1 MKTVEI
7 EKQKYVVNDDE
18 FNKWEI
24 DKFCNVNVLLKLSLY
39 ERVISLMGDIS
50 KQLGLNDC
58 VIVNPTHGGFVPI
71 ACSPNFANVYTANV
85 SPEHS
90 ANIAANIAKHGVTN
104 INPLLENQPLRK
116 AEQNPTVDLAPPFL
130 KVDKVDGFA
139 FIEKSKDVN
148 YQLLV
153 KSKPPFLLTETNPT
167 VAHMYHKAYK
177 LTNTDLSLYVSKE
190 KCADFQS
197 KFSYCINNETGELS
211 YDNLIN
217 LCIMVKNGGPQFEDM
232 LTKNLPVI
240 DEWTILDT
248 GSTDDTLAIIDR
260 VLVGKKRGNLYQEPF
275 INFRDSRNRLIEL
288 AGKRCKYILMLDDT
302 YRMEGNL
309 RDFLTH
315 MRGDQM
321 SDSLS
326 LYIKSDDVE
335 YSSNRIIITSRNL
348 KYLYRIHEVIQER
361 NNMNVII
368 PNYEALITDGRFEYM
383 EERTHNRKESDL
395 KLLYEELEED
405 PDNPRTHYYLAQT
418 YNLLGDNEN
427 CYKWYLARMNHPN
440 PGFIQEKVDAVFE
453 AARQANFSLGR
464 PWPECEELYLKAY
477 ELDKSRPDS
486 LYFLGIHY
494 YLEGSRQIAYNYF
507 KKGFELGYPVHCQ
520 YGLKPTLSYHFLPKF
535 LTELCYEFGN
545 YELGE
550 RSARFFLEK
559 NPSTADGYEVQLSWH
574 NIFVNLNKMNTPAK
588 FEVRSD
594 KPLLCFVADGGFE
607 PWTGADILTKGV
619 GGSETYIIEM
629 ASYIQQHGH
638 FKVIVF
644 CNCGKQ
650 SVFEDVDYIPLDCFQ
665 PFAKQVKIDTCIISR
680 FTEYVPVAIQGRV
693 DNIYIVLHDLTPSG
707 CVIPMNP
714 KLKQIFCL
722 SEWHV
727 GYFLERF
734 PMFKGITVPF
744 YYGTGGRPARVG
756 SDPSLRDPPYVKDFS
771 TTTGDKPPSLRDP
784 SVKDFSTTSTGG
796 GAYGGTAPV
805 FIYSSFPNRG
815 LLQLLQM
822 WPKIVA
828 KYPTA
833 SLHIYADVDGKWVN
847 SVEPHKMTQIRQLL
861 NYYKDIKSI
870 NIVYHGWVSK
880 SVLTA
885 AWVGADYWLYPCT
898 FMETFCL
905 TALEAAISKTVC
917 ITNGLAAL
925 QNTVGDRGVCVE
937 GDATTREWQDKAL
950 TALFSIM
957 ENKDEREKLT
967 EKNYQWAT
975 NLTWK
980 NQAYKLVNE
989 YLTRGETPRKP
1000 PITHM
1005 SAHRTVIEEGCPR
1018 VDEKKTVI
1026 LDTMS
1031 SLPSIGDITPSVEGA
1046 YGGEPPVDGG
1056 MLNWTHDLPSGQG
1069 ARATFE
1075 KVLRFFANNN
1085 KSLNPRVLEVG
1096 TYAGTSLI
1104 EIMKQIPNSHGT
1116 AIDLWESYD
1125 EIDETKVVNKD
1136 ILHDYEIRK
1145 SLNILKTIKE
1155 NNIEEL
1161 FYSNIKTVGL
1171 QDRITAIKGKS
1182 AEILMNM
1189 IKQNEMFDF
1198 IYVDGSH
1205 KCLDVALDLCLSWQL
1220 LRNGGIMAID
1230 DYLYSLETNWGTNVL
1245 DYPYHAVNHF
1255 LESHKNEF
1263 TVLEKGYRVFLLRHG
1278 GLPRDP
1284 VNPPPPR

>member
-58 VIVNPTHGGFVPI
+58 VIVNPTHGGFIPI

-90 ANIAANIAKHGVTN
+90 ANIAANIAKHGV
-104 INPLLENQPLRK
+104 PLLGK
-116 AEQNPTVDLAPPFL
+116 VEQNSLL
-130 KVDKVDGFA
+130 DGFA

-148 YQLLV
+148 YQFLV

-348 KYLYRIHEVIQER
+348 KYLYRIHEVIQEH

-550 RSARFFLEK
+550 RSAKFFLEK

-744 YYGTGGRPARVG
+744 YYGTGGRPPVSPPRGQNNDTSSLLRGAPHAG
-756 SDPSLRDPPYVKDFS
+756 ANSD
-771 TTTGDKPPSLRDP
+771 
-784 SVKDFSTTSTGG
+784 TTSLLQGAGSNNDTNPLLRGLPSGG
-796 GAYGGTAPV
+796 GVHRAAEGAPV

-925 QNTVGDRGVCVE
+925 QNTVGNRGVCVE

-957 ENKDEREKLT
+957 ENKEAREKLI

-1145 SLNILKTIKE
+1145 SLNTLKTIKE

-1171 QDRITAIKGKS
+1171 EDRINAIKGKS

-1205 KCLDVALDLCLSWQL
+1205 KCLDVAIDLCLSWQL

-1230 DYLYSLETNWGTNVL
+1230 DYLYSLETNLTINVL

-1278 GLPRDP
+1278 GGAP
-1284 VNPPPPR
+1284 VNPPP

>member
-50 KQLGLNDC
+50 KQLGINDC

-90 ANIAANIAKHGVTN
+90 ANIAANIAKHGV
-104 INPLLENQPLRK
+104 PLLGK
-116 AEQNPTVDLAPPFL
+116 VEQNSPL
-130 KVDKVDGFA
+130 DGFA

-148 YQLLV
+148 YQFLV

-248 GSTDDTLAIIDR
+248 GSTDDTLAIIDK

-275 INFRDSRNRLIEL
+275 VNFRDSRNRLIDL

-309 RDFLTH
+309 RGFLTH

-348 KYLYRIHEVIQER
+348 KYLYRIHEVIQEH

-427 CYKWYLARMNHPN
+427 CYKWYLKRMNHPN

-477 ELDKSRPDS
+477 ELDKTRPDS

-535 LTELCYEFGN
+535 LTEFCYEFCN

-550 RSARFFLEK
+550 QSAKFFLEK
-559 NPSTADGYEVQLSWH
+559 NPSTADGYEIQLSWH

-588 FEVRSD
+588 FEVRSE

-629 ASYIQQHGH
+629 AHYIQQHGH

-650 SVFEDVDYIPLDCFQ
+650 SVFEDVDYIPLNCFQ

-680 FTEYVPVAIQGRV
+680 FTEYVPVAIYGQV

-714 KLKQIFCL
+714 KLKQVFCL

-744 YYGTGGRPARVG
+744 YYGTGGRPPVSPPHGNTA
-756 SDPSLRDPPYVKDFS
+756 SSLRDPQ
-771 TTTGDKPPSLRDP
+771 
-784 SVKDFSTTSTGG
+784 SVKDFSAIPSGG
-796 GAYGGTAPV
+796 GAHRAAEGPPV

-822 WPKIVA
+822 WPKIVG

-861 NYYKDIKSI
+861 SYYKDIKSI

-885 AWVGADYWLYPCT
+885 AWAGADYWLYPCT

-957 ENKDEREKLT
+957 ENKEAREKLI
-967 EKNYQWAT
+967 EKNYQWAS

-989 YLTRGETPRKP
+989 YLKRGPSP
-1000 PITHM
+1000 
-1005 SAHRTVIEEGCPR
+1005 
-1018 VDEKKTVI
+1018 
-1026 LDTMS
+1026 
-1031 SLPSIGDITPSVEGA
+1031 LPSGPPLIIGDITPSVEGA
-1046 YGGEPPVDGG
+1046 YGGGPPVDGG

-1075 KVLRFFANNN
+1075 KVLRFFVNNN
-1085 KSLNPRVLEVG
+1085 KSANPKVLEVG

-1104 EIMKQIPNSHGT
+1104 EIMKQIPNSQGT
-1116 AIDLWESYD
+1116 AIDIWESYD

-1136 ILHDYEIRK
+1136 ILHNYKIRT

-1171 QDRITAIKGKS
+1171 EDRITAIKGKS

-1189 IKQNEMFDF
+1189 IQQNEMFDF

-1205 KCLDVALDLCLSWQL
+1205 KCLDVAIDLCLGWQL

-1278 GLPRDP
+1278 GG
-1284 VNPPPPR
+1284 PP

>member
-1 MKTVEI
+1 M
-7 EKQKYVVNDDE
+7 N
-18 FNKWEI
+18 
-24 DKFCNVNVLLKLSLY
+24 
-39 ERVISLMGDIS
+39 
-50 KQLGLNDC
+50 
-58 VIVNPTHGGFVPI
+58 
-71 ACSPNFANVYTANV
+71 
-85 SPEHS
+85 
-90 ANIAANIAKHGVTN
+90 NI
-104 INPLLENQPLRK
+104 
-116 AEQNPTVDLAPPFL
+116 
-130 KVDKVDGFA
+130 
-139 FIEKSKDVN
+139 
-148 YQLLV
+148 
-153 KSKPPFLLTETNPT
+153 
-167 VAHMYHKAYK
+167 
-177 LTNTDLSLYVSKE
+177 
-190 KCADFQS
+190 
-197 KFSYCINNETGELS
+197 
-211 YDNLIN
+211 
-217 LCIMVKNGGPQFEDM
+217 
-232 LTKNLPVI
+232 
-240 DEWTILDT
+240 
-248 GSTDDTLAIIDR
+248 
-260 VLVGKKRGNLYQEPF
+260 
-275 INFRDSRNRLIEL
+275 
-288 AGKRCKYILMLDDT
+288 
-302 YRMEGNL
+302 
-309 RDFLTH
+309 
-315 MRGDQM
+315 
-321 SDSLS
+321 
-326 LYIKSDDVE
+326 
-335 YSSNRIIITSRNL
+335 
-348 KYLYRIHEVIQER
+348 
-361 NNMNVII
+361 NVII
-368 PNYEALITDGRFEYM
+368 PIHHGFLFDHRADYM
-383 EERTHNRKESDL
+383 EKRTMDRKQLDL
-395 KLLYEELEED
+395 KLLYEEVDENPDD
-405 PDNPRTHYYLAQT
+405 PRAYYYLAQT

-550 RSARFFLEK
+550 CSAKFFLEK

-574 NIFVNLNKMNTPAK
+574 NIFVNLNKMNMPAK

-629 ASYIQQHGH
+629 ARYIQEHGH
-638 FKVIVF
+638 FKVVVF

-650 SVFEDVDYIPLDCFQ
+650 SVFEDVGYIPLDCFQ

-680 FTEYVPVAIQGRV
+680 FTEYVPVAIHGQV

-734 PMFKGITVPF
+734 PMFNGITVPF
-744 YYGTGGRPARVG
+744 YYGTGGRPPV
-756 SDPSLRDPPYVKDFS
+756 SPPRGQNND
-771 TTTGDKPPSLRDP
+771 
-784 SVKDFSTTSTGG
+784 TTSLLHGPPHTGSNNDTTSLLHG
-796 GAYGGTAPV
+796 PPHTGSNNDTNPLLRGAYGGEPPVV

-822 WPKIVA
+822 WPKIVG

-950 TALFSIM
+950 DALFSIM
-957 ENKDEREKLT
+957 ENKDEREKLI
-967 EKNYQWAT
+967 EKNYQWAS

-989 YLTRGETPRKP
+989 YLTRGVPPRKP
-1000 PITHM
+1000 PITM
-1005 SAHRTVIEEGCPR
+1005 ETPLPSGPPL
-1018 VDEKKTVI
+1018 DEKKTVI

-1031 SLPSIGDITPSVEGA
+1031 SLPSIGGVPKGA
-1046 YGGEPPVDGG
+1046 AARSNGGEPPVDGG

-1085 KSLNPRVLEVG
+1085 KSLNPRILEVG

-1104 EIMKQIPNSHGT
+1104 EIIKQIPNSHGT
-1116 AIDLWESYD
+1116 AIDIWESYD
-1125 EIDETKVVNKD
+1125 EIDETKLVNKD
-1136 ILHDYEIRK
+1136 ILNGAEIRK
-1145 SLNILKTIKE
+1145 SLNTLKTIKE

-1189 IKQNEMFDF
+1189 ITQNEMFDF

-1205 KCLDVALDLCLSWQL
+1205 KCLDVAIDLCLGWQL

-1230 DYLYSLETNWGTNVL
+1230 DYLYSLETNLTINVL

-1278 GLPRDP
+1278 GGAPSLRDP
-1284 VNPPPPR
+1284 HPS

>member
-7 EKQKYVVNDDE
+7 DKKPYVVNDDE
-18 FNKWEI
+18 FNKLDI
-24 DKFCNVNVLLKLSLY
+24 DKFCNVKVLLKLSLY
-39 ERVISLMGDIS
+39 ERVISLIEDIS
-50 KQLGLNDC
+50 KQLDLRNF
-58 VIVNPTHGGFVPI
+58 VIINPTHGGFVPI
-71 ACSPNFANVYTANV
+71 ACSPNFENVYISNV

-90 ANIAANIAKHGVTN
+90 ANIDTNIAKYGVSN
-104 INPLLENQPLRK
+104 INPLLENSLLEKENKNFAPLF
-116 AEQNPTVDLAPPFL
+116 P
-130 KVDKVDGFA
+130 KVDGLMFV
-139 FIEKSKDVN
+139 EKSKDVN

-153 KSKPPFLLTETNPT
+153 KRKPSFVLTETNPT

-177 LTNTDLSLYVSKE
+177 LTGTDLSLYVSKE
-190 KCADFQS
+190 KHDDFQS
-197 KFSYCINNETGELS
+197 KFSYYINNETSELF

-217 LCIMVKNGGPQFEDM
+217 LCIMVKNGGPQFEEM
-232 LTKNLPVI
+232 LMKNMPVI

-248 GSTDDTLAIIDR
+248 GSTDDTLAIINK

-309 RDFLTH
+309 RGFLND
-315 MRGDQM
+315 MRADQM

-335 YSSNRIIITSRNL
+335 YSSNRIIKTNRGL
-348 KYLYRIHEVIQER
+348 KYLYRIHEVIQEH

-368 PNYEALITDGRFEYM
+368 PNYEANILDGRFEYM
-383 EERTHNRKESDL
+383 EERTHNRKELDL

-418 YNLLGDNEN
+418 YNLLGDHEN
-427 CYKWYLARMNHPN
+427 CYKWYLARMNHPK
-440 PGFIQEKVDAVFE
+440 PGFLQEKVDAVFE
-453 AARQANFSLGR
+453 AARQANFSLNR

-477 ELDKSRPDS
+477 ELDKTRPDS

-535 LTELCYEFGN
+535 LSELCYEFVN

-550 RSARFFLEK
+550 QSAKFFLQN

-574 NIFVNLNKMNTPAK
+574 NIFVNLNKMNIPGK
-588 FEVRSD
+588 FEIRSD

-607 PWTGADILTKGV
+607 PWTGSDILSKGV

-629 ASYIQQHGH
+629 ARYIQEHGH
-638 FKVIVF
+638 FKVVVF
-644 CNCGKQ
+644 CNCVNQ
-650 SVFEDVDYIPLDCFQ
+650 SMFEGVDYIPLDRFQ
-665 PFAKQVKIDTCIISR
+665 PFAKQVKVDTCIISR
-680 FTEYVPVAIQGRV
+680 FTEYVPVAIQGQV

-707 CVIPMNP
+707 CVIPMSP

-734 PMFKGITVPF
+734 PMFKEITAPF
-744 YYGTGGRPARVG
+744 YYGTGGRPPV
-756 SDPSLRDPPYVKDFS
+756 SPQ
-771 TTTGDKPPSLRDP
+771 
-784 SVKDFSTTSTGG
+784 SVKDFLTTTGGRPPVSPQSVKDFLTTSTMGGTNNDTSSLLRGVPKGG
-796 GAYGGTAPV
+796 GEPPVV

-822 WPKIVA
+822 WPKIVS

-847 SVEPHKMTQIRQLL
+847 SVEPNKMSQIRQLL

-880 SVLTA
+880 STLTA
-885 AWVGADYWLYPCT
+885 AWLDADYWLYPCT

-925 QNTVGDRGVCVE
+925 QNTVGDRGVCVD

-950 TALFSIM
+950 EALFSIM
-957 ENKDEREKLT
+957 ENKEAREKLI
-967 EKNYQWAT
+967 EKNYQWASK
-975 NLTWK
+975 LTWK

-989 YLTRGETPRKP
+989 YLIRGPSPLPSGTPIPLLLPSGQATPIIVGETTRG
-1000 PITHM
+1000 
-1005 SAHRTVIEEGCPR
+1005 AN
-1018 VDEKKTVI
+1018 
-1026 LDTMS
+1026 S
-1031 SLPSIGDITPSVEGA
+1031 SQLPSIGGA
-1046 YGGEPPVDGG
+1046 NGGTAPVDGG
-1056 MLNWTHDLPSGQG
+1056 MLNWTHDLPAGQG
-1069 ARATFE
+1069 AKAIFE

-1085 KSLNPRVLEVG
+1085 KSANPKVLEVG

-1104 EIMKQIPNSHGT
+1104 EIIKQIPNSQGT
-1116 AIDLWESYD
+1116 AIDIWESYD
-1125 EIDETKVVNKD
+1125 EINENKLLNKN
-1136 ILHDYEIRK
+1136 ILNDDEIRK
-1145 SLNILKTIKE
+1145 SLNVLKTIKE

-1161 FYSNIKTVGL
+1161 FYSNIRTVGL
-1171 QDRITAIKGKS
+1171 QDRIRGIKGKS
-1182 AEILMNM
+1182 SNVLLNM

-1230 DYLYSLETNWGTNVL
+1230 DYLYTLETNFENNVL
-1245 DYPYHAVNHF
+1245 EYPYHAVNHF
-1255 LESHKNEF
+1255 LESHKNEL
-1263 TVLEKGYRVFLLRHG
+1263 TVLEKGYRVFVVRHG
-1278 GLPRDP
+1278 GSPRG
-1284 VNPPPPR
+1284 

>member
-7 EKQKYVVNDDE
+7 EKKPYVVNDDE

-50 KQLGLNDC
+50 KQLGINDC

-104 INPLLENQPLRK
+104 PLLGK
-116 AEQNPTVDLAPPFL
+116 VEQNSLL
-130 KVDKVDGFA
+130 DGFA

-248 GSTDDTLAIIDR
+248 GSTDDTLAIIDK

-275 INFRDSRNRLIEL
+275 VNFRDSRNRLIEL

-309 RDFLTH
+309 RDFLTD

-348 KYLYRIHEVIQER
+348 KYLYRIHEVIQEH

-427 CYKWYLARMNHPN
+427 CYKWYIKRMNHPN

-550 RSARFFLEK
+550 GCAKFFLEK

-588 FEVRSD
+588 FEVRSE

-650 SVFEDVDYIPLDCFQ
+650 SVFEDVDYIPLNCFQ

-680 FTEYVPVAIQGRV
+680 FTEYVPVAIHGQV

-756 SDPSLRDPPYVKDFS
+756 SDPSLRDPPSRRETPYVKDFS
-771 TTTGDKPPSLRDP
+771 TTTGGRPPVSPPHGNTASSLRDP
-784 SVKDFSTTSTGG
+784 QSVKDFSEIPSGG
-796 GAYGGTAPV
+796 GAHRAAEGPPVV

-822 WPKIVA
+822 WPKIVG
-828 KYPTA
+828 KYPNA

-861 NYYKDIKSI
+861 SYYKDIKSI

-957 ENKDEREKLT
+957 ENKEAREKLI
-967 EKNYQWAT
+967 EKNYQWAS

-989 YLTRGETPRKP
+989 YLITPLPSGP
-1000 PITHM
+1000 PI
-1005 SAHRTVIEEGCPR
+1005 
-1018 VDEKKTVI
+1018 DEKKPVM
-1026 LDTMS
+1026 LDSMS
-1031 SLPSIGDITPSVEGA
+1031 SLPSIGGGPPVGINSSQLPSV
-1046 YGGEPPVDGG
+1046 GGETTRGANGGGPPVDGG
-1056 MLNWTHDLPSGQG
+1056 MLNWTHDLPAGQG

-1075 KVLRFFANNN
+1075 KVLRFFVNNN
-1085 KSLNPRVLEVG
+1085 KSANPKVLEVG

-1104 EIMKQIPNSHGT
+1104 EIIKQIPNSQGT
-1116 AIDLWESYD
+1116 AIDIWESYD
-1125 EIDETKVVNKD
+1125 EIDEAKLVNKD
-1136 ILHDYEIRK
+1136 ILNNYKIRT
-1145 SLNILKTIKE
+1145 SLNVLKTIKE

-1171 QDRITAIKGKS
+1171 EDRITAIKGKS

-1189 IKQNEMFDF
+1189 IQQNEMFDF

-1205 KCLDVALDLCLSWQL
+1205 KCLDVAIDLCLGWQL

-1263 TVLEKGYRVFLLRHG
+1263 IVLEKGYRVFLLRHG
-1278 GLPRDP
+1278 GG
-1284 VNPPPPR
+1284 PPPKLRFPTG